1 MEERL
6 CSHKHGFGISAEW
19 ISDLCDDIG
28 GADKCHVAK
37 QSLQRFLN
45 NQILDYKA
53 ILDLCENEM
62 MSINL
67 FGICQRAWSVL
78 KSLKL
83 GNDMKVGRLSLS
95 HGVVTI

>member
-62 MSINL
+62 MSIKFL
-67 FGICQRAWSVL
+67 EFVRREWSVL
-78 KSLKL
+78 RILKL
-83 GNDMKVGRLSLS
+83 RNDMKVGTL
-95 HGVVTI
+95 

>member
-1 MEERL
+1 MEKRFW
-6 CSHKHGFGISAEW
+6 SHKHVFGISAEW
-19 ISDLCDDIG
+19 ISDPCDGIG

-45 NQILDYKA
+45 NKILDYKA

-67 FGICQRAWSVL
+67 FRICKRAWSVL

-83 GNDMKVGRLSLS
+83 ENDMKVGRLSLS